1 MTAFAAR
8 YLKRPHPAPAEVFG
22 AIRAAKDAWDG

>member
-1 MTAFAAR
+1 
-8 YLKRPHPAPAEVFG
+8 LNRPHPGPAEVFG

>member
-1 MTAFAAR
+1 MRIFAAR
-8 YLKRPHPAPAEVFG
+8 YLNRPHPGPTEVFG